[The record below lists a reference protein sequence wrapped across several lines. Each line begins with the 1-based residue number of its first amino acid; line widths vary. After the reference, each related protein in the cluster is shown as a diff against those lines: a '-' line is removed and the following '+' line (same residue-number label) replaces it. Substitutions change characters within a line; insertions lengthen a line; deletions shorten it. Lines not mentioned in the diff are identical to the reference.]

1 MYKDRLKKE
10 QAFMDDLNKTY
21 MTFVEFIENPAR
33 MGAVG
38 IMCKLKPSS
47 KELIKAKLLDEWAL
61 TDNDLRKALYR
72 MRKVMGWFK
81 DIPDGFER

>member
-1 MYKDRLKKE
+1 MYKDRLTKE
-10 QAFMDDLNKTY
+10 KAFMEELEKTY

-38 IMCKLKPSS
+38 VLCKLRPSS
-47 KELIKAKLLDEWAL
+47 KELIKSKLLDEWAL
-61 TDNDLRKALYR
+61 TDNDLRKALFR

-81 DIPDGFER
+81 DVPGGEK

>member
-1 MYKDRLKKE
+1 MYKDRLTKE
-10 QAFMDDLNKTY
+10 KAFMEELEKTY

-38 IMCKLKPSS
+38 IMCKLKQSS

-61 TDNDLRKALYR
+61 TDNDLRKALFR

-81 DIPDGFER
+81 DVPGGEK